1 MDVGFHL
8 PSRESCCAGRN
19 SPVARD
25 NIPAKLN
32 MGHRKL
38 KDGDLGTGKSRV
50 HMQLQGGNSPLTYPI
65 MHSSFLPTTC
75 PSFPPTV
82 EEEEM
87 VGNGEKVL
95 GNRGA
100 TVVVGN

>member
-38 KDGDLGTGKSRV
+38 KDGDLGT
-50 HMQLQGGNSPLTYPI
+50 
-65 MHSSFLPTTC
+65 
-75 PSFPPTV
+75 V